1 MFSYS
6 VHRHAK
12 GHVDVN
18 HKRCSWFVRSAEQ
31 DPVYVRT
38 LKGSRVRQSYTYA
51 YMHVRKPY
59 ST

>member
-1 MFSYS
+1 MCLVTVYIDMLVAISTTIIKGVRGSWELKDTRSS
-6 VHRHAK
+6 V
-12 GHVDVN
+12 
-18 HKRCSWFVRSAEQ
+18 
-31 DPVYVRT
+31 